1 MIRYLFIVFLV
12 FVFYCN
18 DKSLNNACDIKS
30 DSYLSSVILFNLSG
44 QGKNNCSTG
53 TIEFF
58 PTVIALSSKKG
69 VVSEGG
75 GSLLLGNSIPF
86 SVSLK
91 EKPEAQVT
99 IQLMVSNPAYAQVSP
114 TTLNFNS
121 NNWSI
126 PQNIQI
132 TGINDSKF
140 NGTRE
145 FRVIL
150 IPSSEDTK
158 LDLNPAEIQMQILDN
173 EKRMFLSTN
182 PYQGGGFG
190 AVSGADAIC
199 SLDTHC
205 PPGAICKAMIL
216 NGSTRIASTTANLG
230 DGQVDWVL
238 KPNAH
243 YYLTDGSTLVAN
255 TDNTSLLQ
263 FPFTN
268 AIDSV
273 NYGTWFGGSTGWV
286 YGASHCFT
294 WVAVTNTESAY
305 ILRTQQTTNLFLSA
319 TYACN
324 NSLKLLCVEQ

>member
-1 MIRYLFIVFLV
+1 MFRYLFILFVV

-30 DSYLSSVILFNLSG
+30 DSYLNSVILFNFSG

-75 GSLLLGNSIPF
+75 GSLLLGNPIPF

-91 EKPEAQVT
+91 EKPESQVT

-150 IPSSEDTK
+150 VPSSEDTK

-173 EKRMFLSTN
+173 EKRLFFSSN
-182 PYQGGGFG
+182 SYQGGTFG
-190 AVSGADAIC
+190 GVSGADVIC
-199 SLDTHC
+199 ATNPKC
-205 PPGAICKAMIL
+205 PPGSLCKAVVL
-216 NGSTRIASTTANLG
+216 NGTSRIASLAANMG

-238 KPNAH
+238 HPNTH
-243 YYLTDGSTLVAN
+243 YYQADGVTLVSNTDSTALLQIPFSN
-255 TDNTSLLQ
+255 VIDSSVTGAWVGSASGWVFGPNHCSNWTDNTN
-263 FPFTN
+263 FFTGN
-268 AIDSV
+268 AFRTLNTDI
-273 NYGTWFGGSTGWV
+273 TFFGGSF
-286 YGASHCFT
+286 S
-294 WVAVTNTESAY
+294 
-305 ILRTQQTTNLFLSA
+305 
-319 TYACN
+319 CN
-324 NSLKLLCVEQ
+324 VPYYLLCTEY

>member
-1 MIRYLFIVFLV
+1 MFRYLFIPFLV

-18 DKSLNNACDIKS
+18 DKSLNNACDISS
-30 DSYLSSVILFNLSG
+30 DSFLESVLVFNLIGGTKSY
-44 QGKNNCSTG
+44 CSTG
-53 TIEFF
+53 MIELN
-58 PTVIALSSKKG
+58 PSVVVVNSKQG
-69 VVSEGG
+69 SVSEGG
-75 GSLLLGNSIPF
+75 GSLTVGSSSLF
-86 SVSLK
+86 SVTLK
-91 EKPEAQVT
+91 EIPGANVEVQLSLSHPSYAT
-99 IQLMVSNPAYAQVSP
+99 INPTKLSFDA
-114 TTLNFNS
+114 T
-121 NNWSI
+121 NWSK
-126 PQNIQI
+126 PQNIQV
-132 TGINDSKF
+132 TAINDSAF
-140 NGTRE
+140 NGNRP

-150 IPSSEDTK
+150 IPTSIDTS
-158 LDLNPAEIQMQILDN
+158 LDLNPREIEMQILDN

-205 PPGAICKAMIL
+205 PSGAICKAMIL
-216 NGSTRIASTTANLG
+216 NGTTRIASTTANLG
-230 DGQVDWVL
+230 DAQVDWVL

-286 YGASHCFT
+286 YGANHCFT

>member
-1 MIRYLFIVFLV
+1 MIRYLFILFL
-12 FVFYCN
+12 FISCSK
-18 DKSLNNACDIKS
+18 DSLNNACDISS
-30 DSYLSSVILFNLSG
+30 DSFLESVLVFNLIGGTKSYCSAG
-44 QGKNNCSTG
+44 MIELNPSVVVVNSKQGS
-53 TIEFF
+53 
-58 PTVIALSSKKG
+58 
-69 VVSEGG
+69 VSEGG
-75 GSLLLGNSIPF
+75 GSLTAGSSSLF
-86 SVSLK
+86 SVTLK
-91 EKPEAQVT
+91 EIPGANVEVQLSLSHPSYAT
-99 IQLMVSNPAYAQVSP
+99 INP
-114 TTLNFNS
+114 TKLNFDAT
-121 NNWSI
+121 NWSK
-126 PQNIQI
+126 PQNIQV
-132 TGINDSKF
+132 TGINDSIF
-140 NGTRE
+140 NGNRQ

-150 IPSSEDTK
+150 IPTSIDTS
-158 LDLNPAEIQMQILDN
+158 LDLNPREIEMQILDN

-243 YYLTDGSTLVAN
+243 YYLTDGSTLVSN

-273 NYGTWFGGSTGWV
+273 NFGTWFGGTTGWV
-286 YGASHCFT
+286 YDTNTSCFT
-294 WVAVTNTESAY
+294 WTALVNTESGF
-305 ILRTQQTTNLFLSA
+305 ILRTQQATNLFLGA
-319 TYACN
+319 NYGCAN
-324 NSLKLLCVEQ
+324 PLKLLCVEQ